1 MPLNNIVLYNV
12 KQLCAKK
19 KINIAILERNS
30 GLTNGAIGKWKK
42 SKPQLESV
50 VKVAR
55 YLKVSVD
62 KLIREPKEINNA
74 N

>member
-1 MPLNNIVLYNV
+1 MPLNNIVLHNV
-12 KQLCAKK
+12 KLLCAKK
-19 KINIAILERNS
+19 KINLAILERNS

-50 VKVAR
+50 VKVAKC
-55 YLKVSVD
+55 LKVSVD
-62 KLIREPKEINNA
+62 RLLREPEEGNNA